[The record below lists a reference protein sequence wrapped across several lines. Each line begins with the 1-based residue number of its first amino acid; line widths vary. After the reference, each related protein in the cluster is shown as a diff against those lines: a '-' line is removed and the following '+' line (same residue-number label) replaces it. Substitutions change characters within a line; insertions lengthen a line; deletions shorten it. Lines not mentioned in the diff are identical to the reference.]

1 MKARRYIQ
9 YVTKSIRQILIL
21 VADSAAFAGANSK
34 SDNAAAGGTF
44 NYRTDALDDGTD
56 PAGWYGDD

>member
-9 YVTKSIRQILIL
+9 YVTKSIRQILTL
-21 VADSAAFAGANSK
+21 MVDSAATASANSK
-34 SDNAAAGGTF
+34 SNNAAAGGTF

-56 PAGWYGDD
+56 PVGWYGDD